1 MLHVVCTTYYV
12 VYEPVHIIQYDFIF
26 NIIFQ
31 GDQSLNLILAPDMN
45 VYKKEARQMVHG
57 LEDRMMGVVGALGQK
72 IQSMSN
78 MLNGG
83 YQPTSYR
90 IAK

>member
-1 MLHVVCTTYYV
+1 M
-12 VYEPVHIIQYDFIF
+12 
-26 NIIFQ
+26 Q

-83 YQPTSYR
+83 FQPTSYR